1 MTETRLSVPNFI
13 ARKGG
18 LIFFLVLYLLAMV
31 IFFFVYHPLG
41 MFNDSG
47 QLPVPISGAEYII
60 LLMLEGYVVL
70 IVSRIM
76 LYKKVNSHP
85 EWTLIH
91 ALLWVVAEF
100 LLVDLLVSFTGFFL
114 AGANYVTFLQML
126 SRVTVDL
133 VGLYM
138 IPMLTTAMVSE
149 ILQSRREYMEMTDTY
164 SKMKAHADALDAE
177 LATLRKEQA
186 EQYKKTLEMQRENTK
201 FEKSLVGAIQ
211 ERSSIM
217 RKEPE
222 TPMNDLLR
230 FIDRTGDFDF
240 ALPKESVLY
249 VETADNYINVNYID
263 DDHICTRIIRNTMK
277 AMETQLQHEGF
288 IRCHR
293 QYLVNQCKIKSIS
306 REKDGLVIHLKDCD
320 RVVPIGKTYASQLF

>member
-1 MTETRLSVPNFI
+1 MKENRLSVPYFV
-13 ARKGG
+13 AQKGG
-18 LIFFLVLYLLAMV
+18 LIFFLVVYLLAMV

-47 QLPVPISGAEYII
+47 QLPVPISGAEYLIV
-60 LLMLEGYVVL
+60 LLLVGYVVL

-85 EWTLIH
+85 DWTLVH
-91 ALLWVVAEF
+91 VLLWVVAEF
-100 LLVDLLVSFTGFFL
+100 LTVDLLISLTGFSL
-114 AGANYVTFLQML
+114 KGDSYTTFLQIL

-133 VGLYM
+133 IGLYM
-138 IPMLTTAMVSE
+138 VPMLSTAMISE
-149 ILQSRREYMEMTDTY
+149 ILQSRREYKETMETY
-164 SKMKAHADALDAE
+164 SKMKTHADALDAE
-177 LATLRKEQA
+177 LALLRKEQA
-186 EQYKKTLEMQRENTK
+186 EQYEKTLELQRENTK
-201 FEKSLVGAIQ
+201 LEKSIVSTIQ
-211 ERSSIM
+211 ERSSVM
-217 RKEPE
+217 RKEANA
-222 TPMNDLLR
+222 PMVELLR

-263 DDHICTRIIRNTMK
+263 DDHVCTRIIRNTMK

-293 QYLVNQCKIKSIS
+293 QYLVNQCMIKSIS
-306 REKDGLVIHLKDCD
+306 REKDGVVIHLKGCD

>member
-1 MTETRLSVPNFI
+1 MKENRLSVPYFV
-13 ARKGG
+13 AQKGG
-18 LIFFLVLYLLAMV
+18 LIFFLVVYLLAMV

-47 QLPVPISGAEYII
+47 QLPVPISGAEYLI
-60 LLMLEGYVVL
+60 LLLLEGYVVL
-70 IVSRIM
+70 IASRIM
-76 LYKKVNSHP
+76 LYKQVNRHT
-85 EWTLIH
+85 EWTVVH
-91 ALLWVVAEF
+91 VLLWVVVEF
-100 LLVDLLVSFTGFFL
+100 LTVDLLISLTGFFL
-114 AGANYVTFLQML
+114 AGINYATFLQML

-149 ILQSRREYMEMTDTY
+149 ILQSRREYIEMTDTY
-164 SKMKAHADALDAE
+164 AKMKAHADELDAE
-177 LATLRKEQA
+177 LASLRKEQA
-186 EQYKKTLEMQRENTK
+186 EQYEKTLELQRENTK
-201 FEKSLVGAIQ
+201 LEKSIVGTIQ
-211 ERSSIM
+211 ERSSVM
-217 RKEPE
+217 RKEADA
-222 TPMNDLLR
+222 PMVDLLR

-293 QYLVNQCKIKSIS
+293 QYLVNQSKIKSIS
-306 REKDGLVIHLKDCD
+306 REKDGVVIHLKGCD